1 MGGFTV
7 LFSFQFPPLREGRQP
22 VVRHALDGFPISIP
36 APARGATRPTTA
48 IRTVITISIP
58 APARG
63 ATRWIPPPQPISR
76 FQFPPL
82 REGRPTDGMSDSSQ
96 ALFQF
101 PPLREGRQ
109 RFSHDFREISN
120 FNSRPCARGDWIPVS
135 VFAGAFLF
143 QFPPLREGRL
153 CSSQIDKFCPGYFN
167 SRPCARGDQVDGGY
181 HTVFVI
187 SIPAPARGATW
198 RGWRRSRPV

>member
-1 MGGFTV
+1 MQMGGFTV

-120 FNSRPCARGDWIPVS
+120 FNSRPCARGDMDLYV
-135 VFAGAFLF
+135 
-143 QFPPLREGRL
+143 QRR
-153 CSSQIDKFCPGYFN
+153 DY
-167 SRPCARGDQVDGGY
+167 D
-181 HTVFVI
+181 I
-187 SIPAPARGATW
+187 SIPAPARGATKRADQ
-198 RGWRRSRPV
+198 RGEW